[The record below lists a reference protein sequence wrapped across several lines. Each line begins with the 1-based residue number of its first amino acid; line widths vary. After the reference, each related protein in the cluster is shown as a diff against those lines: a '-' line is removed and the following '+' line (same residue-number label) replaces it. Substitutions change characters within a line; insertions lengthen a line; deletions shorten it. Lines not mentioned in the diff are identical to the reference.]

1 MFADLKLD
9 FKFWFVVVFDLCVLS
24 MFCVAITRFEIKNDL
39 LIFVSGFMILL
50 IWYLAEVY
58 LIDLVRKVS
67 SFMFKNKKSNI

>member
-9 FKFWFVVVFDLCVLS
+9 FKFWFVVVFDICVLS
-24 MFCVAITRFEIKNDL
+24 MFCIVITRFEIKNDL
-39 LIFVSGFMILL
+39 LIFVSGFLILL

-67 SFMFKNKKSNI
+67 SFMFKNKK

>member
-9 FKFWFVVVFDLCVLS
+9 FKFWFVVFFDICILS

-39 LIFVSGFMILL
+39 LIFVSGFLILL

-67 SFMFKNKKSNI
+67 SFMFKNKK